1 MVNKEHFIK
10 NTQDNDYSEAVRSV
24 YNSIRQRYSYKARI
38 SQLVDMLRY
47 SLGLKEFQ
55 LYDSYQISN
64 GQFESYCIDKLK
76 DFMDGKDVD
85 FTELYEAILIAGD
98 FLESEK
104 KLLKKS
110 DIEERL
116 WAIYLAIIDQDN
128 KHNI

>member
-85 FTELYEAILIAGD
+85 FTELYEAILMAGD

>member
-1 MVNKEHFIK
+1 
-10 NTQDNDYSEAVRSV
+10 
-24 YNSIRQRYSYKARI
+24 
-38 SQLVDMLRY
+38 MLRY